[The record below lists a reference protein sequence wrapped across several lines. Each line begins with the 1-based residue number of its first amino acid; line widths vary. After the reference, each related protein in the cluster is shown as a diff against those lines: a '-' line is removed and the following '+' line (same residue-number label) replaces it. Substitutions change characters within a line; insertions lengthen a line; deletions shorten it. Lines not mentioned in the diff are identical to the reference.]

1 MADARI
7 LLQLGPV
14 GFRLDMPNAITLG
27 EAMLKYLT
35 ALSMSGA
42 IALGSIFTPATAADS
57 QFGPSNPFYAAST
70 LPFHAPPFD
79 KIKDEDYQPA
89 IEAGMAEQITEIQ
102 RIADNPSAPTFEN
115 TLVAME
121 KTGQLF
127 RRATAAFFGVS
138 QANTGPV
145 LQKVRTVE
153 APKLAAHRDAIYLN
167 TKLFARVA
175 AVYKQRDSL
184 NLDPESLRLLDV
196 TYDRFVRSGANL
208 SDTDKTELKKLN
220 EEISTLSTDFS
231 TKLLAATKDGA
242 YVTTDKSALAGL
254 SDAQIAA
261 AAQAAQSRKQDGY
274 VIPLQNTTQQPD
286 LASLSVRATR
296 EALFE
301 KSWKRAER
309 GDANDT
315 RDDITRLAQLR
326 ARRAQLL
333 GYPNHAA
340 WKLGDQMAKTPEAA
354 LKFMD
359 ALVPGAT
366 ARAASERKDI
376 QDVIDA
382 QKGDFTVQPWDW
394 DFYSEQV
401 RKAKYDL
408 NDADVKP
415 YFELNNV
422 LENGVFYAANQ
433 LYGITFKERKD
444 IPVYQPDVRVFD
456 VFDADGKPLALF
468 YCDYFKRDNK
478 NGGAWMSVFVDQSK
492 LLGTQ
497 PVVFN
502 VANLPKPA
510 PGEPALISFDGVTT
524 MFHEFGHALNG
535 MFANTVYPELS
546 GTATARDFVEFP
558 SQFNE
563 HWALYP
569 AVFTHYAKHY
579 KTGVSMPAEL
589 VAKIKKAANFNQGY
603 KLTELVAAAE
613 LDMQWHTLP
622 ASAAMQQPD
631 AFEKQALEK
640 THLLLGAVPPRYHSS
655 YFSHIW
661 DSGYSAGY
669 YAYLW
674 SEMLDDDAYQWF
686 EEHGGLTRANGDR
699 FRQMVLSR
707 GNTEDLAK
715 MYAAWRG
722 KDPSVE
728 PMMKYL
734 GLQESGH

>member
-1 MADARI
+1 
-7 LLQLGPV
+7 
-14 GFRLDMPNAITLG
+14 
-27 EAMLKYLT
+27 MLKYMT
-35 ALSMSGA
+35 ALIMFGV
-42 IALGSIFTPATAADS
+42 IALGIIYTSAVAADGK
-57 QFGPSNPFYAAST
+57 FGPSNPFYAPST

-79 KIKDEDYQPA
+79 RIKDEDYQPA
-89 IEAGMAEQITEIQ
+89 IEAGMAEELSEMQA
-102 RIADNPSAPTFEN
+102 IADNPAAPTFEN
-115 TLVAME
+115 TLVAMQ
-121 KTGQLF
+121 KTGRLF
-127 RRATAAFFGVS
+127 QRAMAAFHGVTG
-138 QANTGPV
+138 ANTNPM
-145 LQKVRTVE
+145 LQKVQTEE
-153 APKLAAHRDAIYLN
+153 APKLAAHHDAIYLN
-167 TKLFARVA
+167 AKLFARVA
-175 AVYKQRDSL
+175 AVHQQSAALK
-184 NLDPESLRLLDV
+184 LDPESLRLLEV
-196 TYDRFVRSGANL
+196 TYDNFVRSGANL
-208 SDTDKTELKKLN
+208 SDADKTELKKLN
-220 EEISTLSTDFS
+220 EEISTLSNAFS

-254 SDAQIAA
+254 SDAQVAA
-261 AAQAAQSRKQDGY
+261 AAQAAQSRKQEGY
-274 VIPLQNTTQQPD
+274 MLSLQNTTQQPD
-286 LASLSVRATR
+286 LASLSVRETR

-301 KSWKRAER
+301 KSWNRAER
-309 GDANDT
+309 GDSNDT
-315 RDDITRLAQLR
+315 RDDIAHLAQLR

-366 ARAASERKDI
+366 AKATSERKDI

-382 QKGDFTVQPWDW
+382 QKGSFTLQPWDW
-394 DFYSEQV
+394 GFYSEQV

-408 NDADVKP
+408 NEAEVKP

-444 IPVYQPDVRVFD
+444 IPVYHPDVRVFE
-456 VFDADGKPLALF
+456 VSDADGKALALF

-478 NGGAWMSVFVDQSK
+478 NGGAWMGSFVDQSR
-492 LLGTQ
+492 LLGTL
-497 PVVFN
+497 PVVYN

-510 PGEPALISFDGVTT
+510 PGEPALISFTDVTT
-524 MFHEFGHALNG
+524 MFHEFGHALHG
-535 MFANTVYPELS
+535 MFANTEYPSLS

-569 AVFTHYAKHY
+569 TVFTHYAKHY
-579 KTGVSMPAEL
+579 KTGAPMPADL
-589 VAKIKKAANFNQGY
+589 ASKIKKAASFNQGY

-622 ASAAMQQPD
+622 ASAAVQQPD
-631 AFEKQALEK
+631 VFEKQALER
-640 THLLLGAVPPRYHSS
+640 THLVLSGVPPRYRSS

-661 DSGYSAGY
+661 FSGYSAGY

-722 KDPSVE
+722 KEPSIE
-728 PMMKYL
+728 PMMKYR
-734 GLQESGH
+734 GLKESGH